1 MEGRSGTSAPR
12 AKRVPRPTVT
22 GRRRWL
28 WVALIGLL
36 AAVAA
41 LLIWRSTRTVET
53 SAYGPESVETTRGSG
68 PSPLAPAEGGAIIVD
83 APLIIRGGEA
93 QSASE
98 TTDSPAVTD
107 VPSPAGTDGTG
118 TASPAAAAPSTS
130 ASPASRSASAR
141 SERRP
146 ANSST
151 TRTAP
156 QGKDDLLGTLM
167 GIIKEE
173 DKAKATPGATRK
185 QPQTMDELIEQIQAD
200 DRQREAQDK
209 SALDQI
215 GNKKP
220 VASTESSVQVKL
232 RRCPAANSAAG
243 VECRRLICAPLAG
256 KDPACPAR

>member
-1 MEGRSGTSAPR
+1 MEGRSGASTPR
-12 AKRVPRPTVT
+12 AKRVPRPAAPA
-22 GRRRWL
+22 GRRWL
-28 WVALIGLL
+28 WIALIGLL
-36 AAVAA
+36 GAVAA
-41 LLIWRSTRTVET
+41 ILVWRSNRTVDT
-53 SAYGPESVETTRGSG
+53 HGYGPESVEASRTSG
-68 PSPLAPAEGGAIIVD
+68 PSPLSPAEGGAIIVD

-93 QSASE
+93 DSAAASAD
-98 TTDSPAVTD
+98 TPSVTD
-107 VPSPAGTDGTG
+107 QPGTDGAD
-118 TASPAAAAPSTS
+118 TASSAAVAATS
-130 ASPASRSASAR
+130 AGASQAPRSATAR

-146 ANSST
+146 ANSSPV
-151 TRTAP
+151 RTAP

-173 DKAKATPGATRK
+173 DKPKANPDSTRK